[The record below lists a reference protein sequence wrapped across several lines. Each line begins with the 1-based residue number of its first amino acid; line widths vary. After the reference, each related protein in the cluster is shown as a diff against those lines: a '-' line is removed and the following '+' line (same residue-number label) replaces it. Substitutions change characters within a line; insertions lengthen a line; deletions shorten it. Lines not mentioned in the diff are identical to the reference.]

1 MKLSVDSKSEYV
13 IRTQPTKH
21 CLSTLE
27 CVAHALAW
35 LEGDPTI
42 VDVSKQKQQNSS
54 KKIWLLSQ
62 GLINALS
69 KLKSS
74 VGQLLKS

>member
-42 VDVSKQKQQNSS
+42 VDVNEEA
-54 KKIWLLSQ
+54 LLS
-62 GLINALS
+62 ILS
-69 KLKSS
+69 PAFYTVPVLKLK
-74 VGQLLKS
+74 VAWGDEANNLAML